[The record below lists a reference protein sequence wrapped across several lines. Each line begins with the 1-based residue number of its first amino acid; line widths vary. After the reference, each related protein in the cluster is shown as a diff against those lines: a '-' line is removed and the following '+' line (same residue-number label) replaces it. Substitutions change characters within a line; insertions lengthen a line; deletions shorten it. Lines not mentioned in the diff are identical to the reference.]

1 MKKLTLLLL
10 IIPLVSFSQT
20 YKVKETNYNQFTGES
35 TIEIKEQKR
44 GYDIPGPDYV
54 LPENNTNQIIQNNNA
69 AISNMIRSL
78 AASGAFRTARQ
89 KAKDIIS
96 IEGKNL
102 NEFKYIVVSKVS
114 ASKENEIPKIKKKI
128 ISELNNTNFVVVN
141 DLDNS
146 PEDLNQNPNLG
157 LYLYLISENANWPFK
172 NVSLSLTNANGDLL
186 HQRVVNHDRTASF
199 LTGLVL
205 QSIKTHPHK
214 FDKKKITNQTKIKV
228 ENSNSTNKKDA
239 IEELKNLKELLDLGI
254 ITKLEY
260 DTKAL
265 ELKKIIL
272 Q

>member
-1 MKKLTLLLL
+1 MKKLLLTLS
-10 IIPLVSFSQT
+10 IPLVSFSQT
-20 YKVKETNYNQFTGES
+20 YTVKETGYNQFTGES
-35 TIEIKEQKR
+35 TIEINEKKR

-69 AISNMIRSL
+69 AMSNMIKSL
-78 AASGAFRTARQ
+78 AANGAFRTARQ

-114 ASKENEIPKIKKKI
+114 ASKEKEIPKIKNKI
-128 ISELNNTNFVVVN
+128 SSELEQTNFVLIN
-141 DLDNS
+141 DLDNI
-146 PEDLNQNPNLG
+146 PKDLNLNPNLG
-157 LYLYLISENANWPFK
+157 LYLYLFSENANWPYK
-172 NVSLSLTNANGDLL
+172 NVSLSLTNSDGDLI
-186 HQRVVNHDRTASF
+186 HQRVVNHDRTAPF

-214 FDKKKITNQTKIKV
+214 FDIKKLNNSTRATA
-228 ENSNSTNKKDA
+228 ENSNSINKKNA

-254 ITKLEY
+254 ITKSEY
-260 DTKAL
+260 DTKAV

-272 Q
+272 K